1 MFVSEDTTCKAGCA
15 VSLVGKVATV
25 LLLAFCTLL
34 PYYVRTMT
42 KTIKASV
49 ARQQFSKVLNDVFRQ
64 ENRVL
69 VEKSGIPVAAIIPAK
84 DLQLLARLEAE
95 RNKDFAIL
103 DEMRE
108 AFKDV
113 PAEEIEREV
122 ARAISEVR
130 KENRTKQS
138 PATP

>member
-1 MFVSEDTTCKAGCA
+1 MQEQE
-15 VSLVGKVATV
+15 
-25 LLLAFCTLL
+25 
-34 PYYVRTMT
+34 PMT
-42 KTIKASV
+42 KTIKASA
-49 ARQQFSKVLNDVFRQ
+49 ARQQFSQLLNEVFRK
-64 ENRVL
+64 ESRV
-69 VEKSGIPVAAIIPAK
+69 VAEKSGIPVAAIISAS
-84 DLQLLARLEAE
+84 DFTRLARLEAE

-103 DEMRE
+103 DEVRE

-122 ARAISEVR
+122 ARAINQVR

>member
-1 MFVSEDTTCKAGCA
+1 MQE
-15 VSLVGKVATV
+15 
-25 LLLAFCTLL
+25 
-34 PYYVRTMT
+34 PEPMT

-49 ARQQFSKVLNDVFRQ
+49 ARQQFSQLLNEVFRR
-64 ENRVL
+64 ETRVL
-69 VEKSGIPVAAIIPAK
+69 VEKSGIPVAAIISAS
-84 DLQLLARLEAE
+84 DFTRLARLEAE
-95 RNKDFAIL
+95 RREDFAIL

-122 ARAISEVR
+122 ARAINQVR

>member
-1 MFVSEDTTCKAGCA
+1 MAEPE
-15 VSLVGKVATV
+15 L
-25 LLLAFCTLL
+25 
-34 PYYVRTMT
+34 MT
-42 KTIKASV
+42 KTIKASE
-49 ARQQFSKVLNDVFRQ
+49 ARQHFSQLLNEVFRR
-64 ENRVL
+64 ESRVV
-69 VEKSGIPVAAIIPAK
+69 VEKSGIPVAAIISAQDFK
-84 DLQLLARLEAE
+84 RLARLEAE
-95 RNKDFAIL
+95 RNRDFAIL

-122 ARAISEVR
+122 ARAINQVR

>member
-1 MFVSEDTTCKAGCA
+1 MQEQE
-15 VSLVGKVATV
+15 
-25 LLLAFCTLL
+25 
-34 PYYVRTMT
+34 PMT

-49 ARQQFSKVLNDVFRQ
+49 ARQQFSQLLNDVFRK
-64 ENRVL
+64 ESRVV
-69 VEKSGIPVAAIIPAK
+69 VEKSGIPVAAIISAS
-84 DLQLLARLEAE
+84 DFTRLARLEAE

-103 DEMRE
+103 DEMQE

-122 ARAISEVR
+122 AQAINQVR
-130 KENRTKQS
+130 KENHTKQS